1 MKTSSSEPRDY
12 FTFFRSFYDAINLC
26 EEKDQIK
33 LYRAIINF
41 AIFGKDTDFTEPLP
55 RLAWIGIKPTLQA
68 GWNKYKAGKAGNGT
82 TRNQGNKNAAKQN
95 RNNTEKKQN
104 QKNSIV
110 KSCNDLYNNKYIL
123 LSDDYFSLEL
133 EQRKDIFWHELKEIK
148 GYDQDTLKRFYAY
161 WSETD
166 SQERMRFELE
176 EIWNTQ
182 NRLATFK

>member
-1 MKTSSSEPRDY
+1 MKKSAEPRDY

-33 LYRAIINF
+33 LYKAIINF
-41 AIFGKDTDFTEPLP
+41 AIFGNDTDFTEPLP
-55 RLAWIGIKPTLQA
+55 RLAWIGIKPTLKA

-82 TRNQGNKNAAKQN
+82 TRNAGNKNAAKQN
-95 RNNTEKKQN
+95 RNKTETKQN
-104 QKNSIV
+104 QLNSIE
-110 KSCNDLYNNKYIL
+110 KSCKDLLYNKYIL

-133 EQRKDIFWHELKEIK
+133 KQRKDIFWKEIQENK
-148 GYDQDTLKRFYAY
+148 NYDKDTLTRFYAY

-166 SQERMRFELE
+166 SQERMRFEKE
-176 EIWNTQ
+176 EIWNTP